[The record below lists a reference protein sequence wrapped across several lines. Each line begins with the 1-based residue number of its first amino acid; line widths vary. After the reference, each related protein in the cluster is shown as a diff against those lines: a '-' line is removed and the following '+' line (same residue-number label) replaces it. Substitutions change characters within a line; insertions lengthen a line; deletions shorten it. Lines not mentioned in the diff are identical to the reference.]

1 MRILVRCTGNSARS
15 QMGEGWFH
23 HFAPHLEVES
33 AGFKPKGVNPF
44 AIEAMREVGLDIS
57 GQTSK
62 AMFELPS
69 LAFDCVITVCATAET
84 ACPAFP
90 GKTKR
95 LFWPHIDPAAVQGS
109 DAEKLQAFRTV
120 RDQLQ
125 DRIRVFVAELKV

>member
-44 AIEAMREVGLDIS
+44 AIEAMREVGVDIS

-69 LAFDCVITVCATAET
+69 LAS
-84 ACPAFP
+84 
-90 GKTKR
+90 
-95 LFWPHIDPAAVQGS
+95 H
-109 DAEKLQAFRTV
+109 
-120 RDQLQ
+120 
-125 DRIRVFVAELKV
+125 

>member
-1 MRILVRCTGNSARS
+1 MRILVLCTGNSARS

-23 HFAPHLEVES
+23 YLAPHLQVES
-33 AGFKPKGVNPF
+33 AGFKPKGMNPL
-44 AIEAMREVGLDIS
+44 AVEAMREVGVDIS

-62 AMFELPS
+62 AMSDLPS
-69 LAFDCVITVCATAET
+69 LEFDFVITVCATAET

-95 LFWPHIDPAAVQGS
+95 LFWPHVDPANLKILEEERLGV
-109 DAEKLQAFRTV
+109 FRQV

-125 DRIRVFVAELKV
+125 DRIRAFVAELEV